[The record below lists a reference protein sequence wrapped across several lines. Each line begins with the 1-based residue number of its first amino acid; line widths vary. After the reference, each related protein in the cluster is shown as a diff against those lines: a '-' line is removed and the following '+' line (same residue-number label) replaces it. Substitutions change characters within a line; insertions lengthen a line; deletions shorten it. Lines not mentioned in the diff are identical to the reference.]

1 MSTQTNVIKELVNR
15 EFEQQMLAKIM
26 AARVD
31 GAGDTENVE
40 VLEGELEEEDVV
52 NEKGEVMKLWYY
64 TQPLETKEQEE
75 LLVSIRKMV
84 NDINAEFSAKSVFR
98 VHADQA
104 NELSGQKIRDELA
117 AQEVK
122 VTMTPGYEPA
132 NNGRAERAI
141 GLVKGRAR
149 AMLMIF
155 ESTEDQNELWGCAV
169 MHASALQRR
178 ARQGRPH
185 AQHGL

>member
-1 MSTQTNVIKELVNR
+1 MSTQTNVIKELVSR

-64 TQPLETKEQEE
+64 TQPLETKDQEE

-84 NDINAEFSAKSVFR
+84 NDINSEFSAKSVFR

-104 NELSGQKIRDELA
+104 NEHSGQKTRDEGLG
-117 AQEVK
+117 E
-122 VTMTPGYEPA
+122 
-132 NNGRAERAI
+132 AI
-141 GLVKGRAR
+141 CV
-149 AMLMIF
+149 
-155 ESTEDQNELWGCAV
+155 EL
-169 MHASALQRR
+169 L
-178 ARQGRPH
+178 
-185 AQHGL
+185 